1 LGRSYLAAAFSMK
14 RKHNCMNLIYSA
26 EMSENWLI
34 HGGLGSKMKEMA
46 MDADFSALSVAV
58 SSFALL

>member
-1 LGRSYLAAAFSMK
+1 
-14 RKHNCMNLIYSA
+14 
-26 EMSENWLI
+26 MSENWLI
-34 HGGLGSKMKEMA
+34 HGRLGSKMKEMA